1 MKKSLAIFLIYFLFN
16 YSSAQT
22 ISGTILDSITK
33 QPLELV
39 NIIINNANVGVYT
52 NSDGNFKIKLTK
64 SSDFLHI
71 SYIGYKAKNINLSN
85 FINKKNCEQLFYL
98 SPTRTQLNEVVLEN
112 KKIKYGWTK
121 IIKSIRGKT
130 RQVGFQFGTENCSYI
145 ENLDAKKGK
154 IKSVVLDLNKMND
167 DFICKKCKMDYL
179 ATYNVKFYSYDSI
192 QHRPGN
198 EIFSQNI
205 IAYPENKT
213 YSFVIDIDSLNIS
226 FPKKGVCV
234 GVEIINT
241 KYKNPKTT
249 GAFIGPSI
257 TFSERKKIRPIIAWT
272 RNRDESFK
280 FIPNIDYERDTKKL
294 NKPKI
299 QIAMI
304 VDLVI
309 KPEKE

>member
-1 MKKSLAIFLIYFLFN
+1 
-16 YSSAQT
+16 
-22 ISGTILDSITK
+22 
-33 QPLELV
+33 
-39 NIIINNANVGVYT
+39 
-52 NSDGNFKIKLTK
+52 
-64 SSDFLHI
+64 
-71 SYIGYKAKNINLSN
+71 
-85 FINKKNCEQLFYL
+85 
-98 SPTRTQLNEVVLEN
+98 
-112 KKIKYGWTK
+112 
-121 IIKSIRGKT
+121 
-130 RQVGFQFGTENCSYI
+130 
-145 ENLDAKKGK
+145 
-154 IKSVVLDLNKMND
+154 
-167 DFICKKCKMDYL
+167 MDYL